1 MSELAI
7 SGAPITIATLKRLLG
22 TPTIPSRWQ
31 TVADCVAGIKVGEEL
46 GIAPLHSLGELYIVN
61 GKVSMSGKAQLALIL
76 RAGHLLITK
85 EMTPTKAVVT
95 AKRRDPYTHEL
106 IDVGDYDFSWEEA
119 EKAGLAEQGTY
130 QDYPRDMLLWR
141 AVGRAARFAFSDVT
155 MGLMLPSELGLDPA
169 LDGADTE
176 IGGTPEIDAAE
187 AAGLVLDVFDEAEVV
202 EDVDSVPDTPEYE

>member
-7 SGAPITIATLKRLLG
+7 AGTPITVQTLSKLIN
-22 TPTIPSRWQ
+22 TPTIPKRWE

-61 GKVSMSGKAQLALIL
+61 GKVSMSGKAQMALIL
-76 RAGHLLITK
+76 RAGHLIIVK
-85 EMTPTKAVVT
+85 EMRALKAVVT

-119 EKAGLAEQGTY
+119 EQAGLAKQDTY

-141 AVGRAARFAFSDVT
+141 AIGRAARFAFSDVT

-169 LDGADTE
+169 LDAADTE
-176 IGGTPEIDAAE
+176 IGGTPVSLE
-187 AAGLVLDVFDEAEVV
+187 EAESLVV
-202 EDVDSVPDTPEYE
+202 DIFDGAEVIEEEAPDDPGYE